1 MNTNPRTASSLAG
14 PSLAALV
21 PQYRN
26 TFLSCDYPAAL
37 GLLAD
42 STLTPPASYRSVNAV
57 VKTEDELA
65 IDTDV
70 DSEATTQPNTPT
82 APAGKKMRI
91 SEEDEAQV
99 KAEQER
105 AASRIAF
112 RTATKRSPMADV
124 VSMAVK
130 HMTSQSITI
139 ASQPPPVS
147 AITDAKPDTNRPPR
161 RFSIST
167 QDLEKANNNTGLSR
181 LADFTQ
187 LFMKRKTS
195 SVSISPE
202 TVLLVRNSQNKVHRF
217 SLHHN
222 SPRRQ
227 LWNVL
232 VLLMICIDVVITSF
246 SVGFNYN
253 SRFFLNMNKFTTA
266 IFVTD
271 FVANML
277 TSYMDERGVLVSG
290 PENTIRH
297 YMLSVWAPIDIV
309 AWLPFEDLMKNS
321 QGHLFEVI
329 KVLRLTK
336 MNQYGNMF
344 DTARKAGMM
353 RFTRLI
359 GIVCL
364 VSHFLACFWSWIATV
379 WSENEVGYLEFT
391 LGQKYAHC
399 WSIVIGCL
407 NASPPTM
414 FTTSEEISVA
424 VFMLIG
430 NVLQATVFGNVAA
443 LIASFDEEEVAYSKK
458 LISTYE
464 RCKFLDIPEP
474 LTRRIQGYYENLYR
488 ETKSV
493 NGDADAFINE
503 LSPALIC
510 EVKFQLYRDMLTQIP
525 FLSTHKIDPTVIEM
539 LILHLRTVTYMQD
552 DIVTRKGEFG
562 DWMGFIGS
570 KGSVGVLDPSTQ
582 ARKIIRILEKGDYFG
597 EMALLQRAVRSTTTV
612 ALTWV
617 QIHVLCRQDLEDV
630 RAQYPSQA
638 RILEQEI
645 TKYMQS
651 KVAYK
656 MSGNQ
661 PVY

>member
-1 MNTNPRTASSLAG
+1 M
-14 PSLAALV
+14 

-37 GLLAD
+37 GLLVD
-42 STLTPPASYRSVNAV
+42 SIAAPTESYRAVNIA
-57 VKTEDELA
+57 VKTEGDSVL
-65 IDTDV
+65 DPDG
-70 DSEATTQPNTPT
+70 DSEAPTQPNTPT
-82 APAGKKMRI
+82 TVAVKKGI
-91 SEEDEAQV
+91 KEEDETQV
-99 KAEQER
+99 RAEEELTVIR
-105 AASRIAF
+105 VAA
-112 RTATKRSPMADV
+112 RTKSSPMADV
-124 VSMAVK
+124 VSLAVK
-130 HMTSQSITI
+130 QLSAHSIPQ
-139 ASQPPPVS
+139 QPPPVI
-147 AITDAKPDTNRPPR
+147 AVAEAKPELLRSPR

-167 QDLEKANNNTGLSR
+167 QGIERVDNLNIPALTR
-181 LADFTQ
+181 LADFTHM
-187 LFMKRKTS
+187 FMKRKAS

-202 TVLLVRNSQNKVHRF
+202 TVLLVRNSNTKVHRF
-217 SLHHN
+217 SLRHN
-222 SPRRQ
+222 SPQRQ

-232 VLLMICIDVVITSF
+232 VLAMICIDVVLTAF
-246 SVGFNYN
+246 SVGFDYN
-253 SRFFLNMNKFTTA
+253 SLFFVNMNRFTTA
-266 IFVTD
+266 VFITD

-277 TSYMDERGVLVSG
+277 TSYMDESGVLISG
-290 PENTIRH
+290 PKNTIRH

-309 AWLPFEDLMKNS
+309 AWLPFESFMKSS

-336 MNQYGNMF
+336 MNQYGNVF
-344 DTARKAGMM
+344 DTARKAGLM

-364 VSHFLACFWSWIATV
+364 VSHLLACFWRWIAVV
-379 WSENEVGYLEFT
+379 WSENEVGYYDLT
-391 LGQKYAHC
+391 LGQQYAHC

-407 NASPPTM
+407 NASPPSM
-414 FTTSEEISVA
+414 YTTSEEISVA

-525 FLSTHKIDPTVIEM
+525 FLSADKIDPTVIEM

-552 DIVTRKGEFG
+552 DIVTRKGEYG

-570 KGSVGVLDPSTQ
+570 KGSVGVLDPSSQ
-582 ARKIIRILEKGDYFG
+582 RRKIIRILQKGDYFG

-651 KVAYK
+651 KVTYK

-661 PVY
+661 PIY